1 MHATHNQVQQGIM
14 LLLSQ
19 SDLVCLLIGVII
31 PSAQHF
37 QKGDVLWPLYPA
49 LLSNLSLKPCTPCS
63 KLPEAVPPPPPLS
76 HHPFPPAQQD

>member
-14 LLLSQ
+14 LLQSQ

-37 QKGDVLWPLYPA
+37 QKGNVLWALYPA

-63 KLPEAVPPPPPLS
+63 KLPEAVPPPPLS